1 MKITIG
7 TRGSA
12 LALWQARH
20 VRHLISA
27 NRPEYRVELLT
38 IKTKG
43 DKILDAPLARIGG
56 KGLFTKEIEDALLDG
71 KVDVAVHSMKD
82 LPTELPGGLKV
93 GAILQR
99 EDPRDVFVSRDG
111 RGLHQ
116 LRAGDLVGTS
126 SLRRQ
131 AFLTSRYPEIKVVS
145 IRGNVDTR
153 LRKIETEGL
162 AGVVLASA
170 GITRMGFTDRVTSY
184 LELDVMIPAI
194 GQGAMGI
201 EIREDDPTTEA
212 VVSGLTHRETE
223 LCVNAERAFLRRM
236 GGGCQ
241 VPMAAHA
248 VAVDGRLTISAAVV
262 HPHGQP
268 VIRESITGDLKNP
281 EIGADL
287 ADMLIQRGGDEIARS
302 VLGQDW
308 RPGPREDTAEGPL
321 KRQDRDSSGR

>member
-20 VRHLISA
+20 VRDLISVKH
-27 NRPEYRVELLT
+27 PEYQVELLT

-43 DKILDAPLARIGG
+43 DKILDAPLAKIGG
-56 KGLFTKEIEDALLDG
+56 KGLFTKEIEDALLNG
-71 KVDVAVHSMKD
+71 KVDLAVHSMKD
-82 LPTELPGGLKV
+82 LPTELPRGLRV

-99 EDPRDVFVSRDG
+99 EDPRDVFISRDG
-111 RGLHQ
+111 RGLGQ
-116 LRAGDLVGTS
+116 LRSCDLVGTS

-131 AFLTSRYPEIKVVS
+131 AFLSSRFPEIKVVS

-153 LRKIETEGL
+153 LRKIETEDL
-162 AGVVLASA
+162 AGVVLAAA
-170 GITRMGFTDRVTSY
+170 GISRMGFTDRVTSY
-184 LELDVMIPAI
+184 LELDTIIPAI

-201 EIREDDPTTEA
+201 EIREDDPAIQA
-212 VVSGLTHRETE
+212 VVSGLNHRETE

-248 VAVDGRLTISAAVV
+248 VEVDGRLMICGAVV
-262 HPHGQP
+262 HPDGQP
-268 VIRESITGDLKNP
+268 VIRESITGELEDP

-302 VLGQDW
+302 VLGPDW
-308 RPGPREDTAEGPL
+308 RPGAREATEGPFNH
-321 KRQDRDSSGR
+321 QDRYSSGR